1 MMLEGGGDL
10 MYRVMIIA
18 SALSV
23 AACTITQEVKPIE
36 HAASTEVCIIE
47 NPEVRSGFLKEYEKS
62 LAELGYR
69 TRRLPQGSPLT
80 SCTVTS
86 TYVGQWSYD
95 WFWTSGVYMSLAE
108 IKVYH
113 DGQLAGTAVFDT
125 TKGQASLKRVVD
137 AEPKIKELVT
147 ELFPRVQ

>member
-1 MMLEGGGDL
+1 

-47 NPEVRSGFLKEYEKS
+47 NPEVRSGFLREYEKS

-125 TKGQASLKRVVD
+125 TKGQASVKRVVD
-137 AEPKIKELVT
+137 AEPKIRELVT
-147 ELFPRVQ
+147 ELFPRVQQH

>member
-1 MMLEGGGDL
+1 
-10 MYRVMIIA
+10 
-18 SALSV
+18 
-23 AACTITQEVKPIE
+23 
-36 HAASTEVCIIE
+36 
-47 NPEVRSGFLKEYEKS
+47 
-62 LAELGYR
+62 
-69 TRRLPQGSPLT
+69 
-80 SCTVTS
+80 
-86 TYVGQWSYD
+86 
-95 WFWTSGVYMSLAE
+95 MSLAE